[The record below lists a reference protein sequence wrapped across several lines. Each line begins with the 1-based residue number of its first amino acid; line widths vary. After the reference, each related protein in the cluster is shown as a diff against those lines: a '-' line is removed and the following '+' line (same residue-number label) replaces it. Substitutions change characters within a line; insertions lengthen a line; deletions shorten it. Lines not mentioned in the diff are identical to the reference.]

1 MKGLEVRS
9 KVKMP
14 LCGKGASGAPAI
26 FSQSTKL
33 LQEPR
38 KAASIRLKLSM
49 DMLTSKCASGEAKL

>member
-1 MKGLEVRS
+1 MS
-9 KVKMP
+9 

>member
-1 MKGLEVRS
+1 MS
-9 KVKMP
+9 

-26 FSQSTKL
+26 FSQSTK